1 MCMPSE
7 PGRMEIYKTMKD
19 INSSVQKSCIKAK
32 YSRRQSMKAKT
43 ESHYF
48 SSFQIFIYIID
59 LFSLKCKKRIY
70 PDVGKGKYFPGM
82 SSQDQRA
89 RNVFLSLPH
98 EETMG

>member
-1 MCMPSE
+1 
-7 PGRMEIYKTMKD
+7 MEICKTMKD

-70 PDVGKGKYFPGM
+70 LVAGKGKFFPGRG
-82 SSQDQRA
+82 S
-89 RNVFLSLPH
+89 
-98 EETMG
+98 